1 MIKVGS
7 CQFNYSYRSR
17 VFFPYSIAMLISYIK
32 TKKELAQNLKFERT
46 FVLREKVDD
55 DIQKCKDLEILLCSF
70 FGFYKIL
77 SKSKYRIKER
87 QDNQRV
93 RFQKEIQNVSGVDEL
108 SF

>member
-1 MIKVGS
+1 
-7 CQFNYSYRSR
+7 
-17 VFFPYSIAMLISYIK
+17 MLQI
-32 TKKELAQNLKFERT
+32 T
-46 FVLREKVDD
+46 D
-55 DIQKCKDLEILLCSF
+55 KDLYNF

-87 QDNQRV
+87 QDSRRV

>member
-1 MIKVGS
+1 
-7 CQFNYSYRSR
+7 
-17 VFFPYSIAMLISYIK
+17 MLQI
-32 TKKELAQNLKFERT
+32 T
-46 FVLREKVDD
+46 D
-55 DIQKCKDLEILLCSF
+55 KDLYNF

-108 SF
+108 SFSSHKKQIPYFHSLCYDFHF